1 MKKDPNKKREARKY
15 ENPIASR
22 EYILSRMAEI
32 GEPVSFKRL
41 VSELKHEE
49 SLERDALQARLR
61 AMVRDG
67 QLVAD
72 RRNVFAIASRM
83 ELVTGRVLAHAD
95 GFGFLSSDNR
105 EEDVFLASR
114 QMKSV
119 FHGDIAQVRI
129 RGKDRRGRSEGE
141 IVEVL
146 ERNTLQVVGRL
157 YYEGKL
163 NLVESLN
170 NRIIQKILIEDLD
183 RRRHKSGQIVVAEIV
198 EQPSL
203 HGIPTGKVVE
213 ILGDHLTPDMEVEVA
228 LRNHDI
234 PFSFSD
240 DVIEQVDQMPS
251 EVSEQD
257 KKKRKDLRSLP
268 FVTIDGEDAR
278 DFDDAVYCEK
288 KPGAGWKL
296 YVAIADVAHY
306 IEIGSVLDEVAFERG
321 TSVYFP
327 QYVVPML
334 PEKLSNGLCS
344 LKPKV
349 DRLVLVCEMSISAKG
364 RVSGFQFYEGVI
376 HSHAR
381 LTYTQVTAMLGGD
394 SDVRSDYADITNH
407 IDELYSLYHRL
418 QALRSVRGALD
429 FDTKELG
436 FDFDKSG
443 RVSAITPRTRNDAH
457 RLIEECMLCANVC
470 AARFID
476 KHNKPGLYRV
486 HEPPKDEKVEGL
498 SEFLAQLGIPLH
510 FDGSVTPADY
520 QTVLDQLRNRKN
532 GNVLQVALLRS
543 LNQAVYQAEN
553 KGHFGLNYTEYAH
566 FTSPIR
572 RFPDLMMH
580 RLIKSVVH
588 STDESKLVQRFGRS
602 KKQNWYPYGV
612 EDVVMH
618 GERSSYTERR
628 AESAVYD
635 VLEWIKCDFVSD
647 HVGDVCPGVVT
658 GVTKF
663 GLFVELDN
671 IFVEGLI
678 HISTLSGDYFQFDQA
693 SQRLIGERTQ
703 TTFSLA
709 DSVSVQITRADVDER
724 KIDLE
729 LVSHTPLSSRSI
741 RAKDPSTK
749 KPSSKK
755 KGVDQK
761 KAKKRSPR
769 KNSGRRSAAKSSSS
783 GNEGPKGSR
792 KKTGKS
798 QEAQN
803 ETGKKPRNRR

>member
-1 MKKDPNKKREARKY
+1 LKKDPHKKREARKY

-22 EYILSRMAEI
+22 EFILSRMGEI
-32 GEPVSFKRL
+32 GEPLSFKRL
-41 VSELKHEE
+41 VKELSHEE
-49 SLERDALQARLR
+49 DSKSDALQARLR

-72 RRNVFAIASRM
+72 RRNIYAIASRM
-83 ELVTGRVLAHAD
+83 ELVTGKVIAHAD
-95 GFGFLSSDNR
+95 GFGFLSSENR
-105 EEDVFLASR
+105 EEDVFLSSR

-146 ERNTLQVVGRL
+146 ERNTQQIVGRL
-157 YYEGKL
+157 YYEGRL

-170 NRIIQKILIEDLD
+170 NRIVQKILIEKGD
-183 RRRHKSGQIVVAEIV
+183 RRRHKAGQIVVAQIV

-203 HGIPTGKVVE
+203 HGIPTAEVVE
-213 ILGDHLTPDMEVEVA
+213 VLGDHLTPDMEVEVA

-251 EVSEQD
+251 EVAEKD
-257 KKKRKDLRSLP
+257 KKRRKDLRSLP

-278 DFDDAVYCEK
+278 DFDDAVFCEK
-288 KPGAGWKL
+288 KPSGGWRL

-306 IEIGSVLDEVAFERG
+306 IEIGSSLDEVALERG

-364 RVSGFQFYEGVI
+364 RVGGFQFYEGVI

-381 LTYTQVTAMLGGD
+381 LTYNQVTAMLGGD
-394 SDVRSDYADITNH
+394 ADVRNEYTSITKH
-407 IDELYSLYHRL
+407 IDELYRLFHRL
-418 QALRSVRGALD
+418 QALRNVRGALD

-436 FDFDKSG
+436 FGFDNNG
-443 RVSAITPRTRNDAH
+443 RVASITTRVRNDAH

-476 KHNKPGLYRV
+476 KHQKPGLYRV

-498 SEFLAQLGIPLH
+498 TEFLAQLGIPLN
-510 FDGSVTPADY
+510 FEGKVTPGDY

-553 KGHFGLNYTEYAH
+553 KGHFGLNYSEYAH

-580 RLIKSVVH
+580 RMIKSVVH
-588 STDESKLVQRFGRS
+588 STVETNQVQRFGRG
-602 KKQNWYPYGV
+602 KKMNWYPYTM
-612 EDVVMH
+612 EEVVMR
-618 GERSSYTERR
+618 GERSSFTERR

-635 VLEWIKCDFVSD
+635 VLEWIKCDYVSE
-647 HVGDVCPGVVT
+647 HVGDVRNGVIT

-663 GLFVELDN
+663 GLFVELDD
-671 IFVEGLI
+671 IFVEGLV
-678 HISTLSGDYFQFDQA
+678 HISTLSGDYYQYDQA
-693 SQRLIGERTQ
+693 SQRLVGERTG

-729 LVSHTPLSSRSI
+729 LVSHEPINNRSI
-741 RAKDPSTK
+741 RNKDAGSKKNSARKKKSKQDGESKKGSGAKRRRSRKPEKTEK
-749 KPSSKK
+749 KPHKNT
-755 KGVDQK
+755 
-761 KAKKRSPR
+761 RRR
-769 KNSGRRSAAKSSSS
+769 K
-783 GNEGPKGSR
+783 
-792 KKTGKS
+792 
-798 QEAQN
+798 
-803 ETGKKPRNRR
+803 

>member
-1 MKKDPNKKREARKY
+1 LKKDPYKKREAGKY
-15 ENPIASR
+15 EHPIASR
-22 EYILSRMAEI
+22 EFILARMAEF

-41 VSELKHEE
+41 VKELSHDE
-49 SLERDALQARLR
+49 SAERDALQARLR

-72 RRNVFAIASRM
+72 RRNVYAIASRM
-83 ELVTGRVLAHAD
+83 ELVTGKVLAHAD
-95 GFGFLSSDNR
+95 GFGFLSSENR
-105 EEDVFLASR
+105 EEDVFLSSR

-146 ERNTLQVVGRL
+146 QRNTMQVVGRL
-157 YYEGKL
+157 YYEGRL
-163 NLVESLN
+163 TLLESLN
-170 NRIIQKILIEDLD
+170 NRIIQKILIENFD
-183 RRRHKSGQIVVAEIV
+183 RRRHKTGQIVVAEIV

-203 HGIPTGKVVE
+203 HGIPTAQVIE

-240 DVIEQVDQMPS
+240 DVIEQVDQMPAV
-251 EVSEQD
+251 VSEND

-268 FVTIDGEDAR
+268 FVTIDGEDAK

-288 KPGAGWKL
+288 KSGGGWKL

-306 IEIGSVLDEVAFERG
+306 IEIDSYLDEVVFDRG

-349 DRLVLVCEMSISAKG
+349 DRLVLVCEMSISARG
-364 RVSGFQFYEGVI
+364 RVGAFQFYEGVI

-381 LTYTQVTAMLGGD
+381 LTYTQVIAMLGGD
-394 SDVRSDYADITNH
+394 RDVRVDYASLTNH

-436 FDFDKSG
+436 FEFDKSG
-443 RVSAITPRTRNDAH
+443 RVEAIVPRTRNDAH

-470 AARFID
+470 AARFIA
-476 KHNKPGLYRV
+476 KHQKPGLYRV
-486 HEPPKDEKVEGL
+486 HEPPKEDKVEGL
-498 SEFLAQLGIPLH
+498 VEFLAQLGIPLN
-510 FDGSVTPADY
+510 FDGKVTPGDY

-543 LNQAVYQAEN
+543 LNQAVYQVEN
-553 KGHFGLNYTEYAH
+553 KGHFGLNYSEYAH

-580 RLIKSVVH
+580 RFIKSVVH
-588 STDESKLVQRFGRS
+588 SQEASHLVQRFGRS
-602 KKQNWYPYGV
+602 RKRNWYPYTMD
-612 EDVVMH
+612 DVVLR
-618 GERSSYTERR
+618 GERSSFTERR
-628 AESAVYD
+628 ADGAVYD
-635 VLEWIKCDFVSD
+635 VLEWIKCDYVSK
-647 HVGDVCPGVVT
+647 HVGDVCPGVIT

-663 GLFVELDN
+663 GLFVELDD

-678 HISTLSGDYFQFDQA
+678 HVSTLSGDYYQYDQA
-693 SQRLIGERTQ
+693 SQRLIGERTR

-729 LVSHTPLSSRSI
+729 LVSHSPLSTRSSL
-741 RAKDPSTK
+741 RKEPRTK
-749 KPSSKK
+749 KMGQRNKASNKVGQKRPDRKGQSQKRDRPGKK
-755 KGVDQK
+755 
-761 KAKKRSPR
+761 
-769 KNSGRRSAAKSSSS
+769 N
-783 GNEGPKGSR
+783 
-792 KKTGKS
+792 
-798 QEAQN
+798 
-803 ETGKKPRNRR
+803 TGKKQRNTRSSQETRSKPRKRPARRK